1 MPKEFN
7 YSIELINININ
18 IMCWCYHT
26 LCHNKSSNSRL
37 RLWTRRTSP
46 RRQRPHLN
54 CLIRTGMDISQE
66 RSLQRYSSIHI
77 HILIKYTDHGTEIFV
92 KLLLIQVSKK
102 LTPEQIEAVF
112 SKFDSNGDGRLS
124 MEEFRLMMS
133 RSAK

>member
-1 MPKEFN
+1 
-7 YSIELINININ
+7 
-18 IMCWCYHT
+18 
-26 LCHNKSSNSRL
+26 
-37 RLWTRRTSP
+37 
-46 RRQRPHLN
+46 
-54 CLIRTGMDISQE
+54 MDISQE